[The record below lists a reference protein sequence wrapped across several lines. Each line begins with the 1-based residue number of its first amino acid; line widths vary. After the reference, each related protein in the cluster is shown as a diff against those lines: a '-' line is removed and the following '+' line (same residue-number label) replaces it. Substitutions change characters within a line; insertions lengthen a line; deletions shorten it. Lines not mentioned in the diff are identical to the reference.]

1 MSAYL
6 SGPPLRQDALKDGP
20 SRAVLHFYP
29 SSHPSFSV
37 VCSEMKW
44 RNLVSNHRVELGAD
58 SVRILAGWNDLE
70 MRSVVQ
76 INEPCLFLMISSITE

>member
-1 MSAYL
+1 M

-37 VCSEMKW
+37 VCSEMRW
-44 RNLVSNHRVELGAD
+44 RNLVSSHHVELGINF
-58 SVRILAGWNDLE
+58 VPLLAGAIWI
-70 MRSVVQ
+70 VQ
-76 INEPCLFLMISSITE
+76 ISEPCLFLMISSITE